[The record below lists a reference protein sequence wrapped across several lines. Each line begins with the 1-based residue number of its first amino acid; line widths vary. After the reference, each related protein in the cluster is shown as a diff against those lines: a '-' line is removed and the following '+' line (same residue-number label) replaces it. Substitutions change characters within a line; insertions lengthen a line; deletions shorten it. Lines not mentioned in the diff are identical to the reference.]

1 MGLLSSN
8 EKKRAAAA
16 ELQQKRESASVFP
29 SYDRNGN
36 EFFRT
41 YEFTLTGTRHKHDG
55 NYGEKY
61 IKESIIGDDV
71 QLVWDKDNPYD
82 REGWA
87 VKVLWNGHY
96 LGWLPADSGM
106 MRQPIVLRLERG
118 ETVLARIK
126 DIRDVK
132 IREKSGEVDEDGE
145 DIWEDVLAR
154 TAVVVVGVYDLPR
167 KKTGKK
173 ESAPPEFTKEPPKV
187 IISASNDAPPSEPV
201 KPRSHDQ
208 KERQA
213 RLCYPAG
220 IVLIVLSVLLTLAFP
235 LPGCLL
241 ALLGIYGTTLRRTV
255 VEQKQVKAATPLYK
269 RKAVV
274 IGAILVIAWT
284 AICLSI

>member
-29 SYDRNGN
+29 SYDQNGN

-132 IREKSGEVDEDGE
+132 IREKAGR
-145 DIWEDVLAR
+145 LTRTAR
-154 TAVVVVGVYDLPR
+154 TFGR
-167 KKTGKK
+167 MCW
-173 ESAPPEFTKEPPKV
+173 PELRSSL
-187 IISASNDAPPSEPV
+187 SASMTCRERKPGKRNRLIRNSQ
-201 KPRSHDQ
+201 KNRPRSSYLHPMTHRPANRSNRVRMTR
-208 KERQA
+208 KSAGRVCA
-213 RLCYPAG
+213 IRLGSC
-220 IVLIVLSVLLTLAFP
+220 
-235 LPGCLL
+235 
-241 ALLGIYGTTLRRTV
+241 
-255 VEQKQVKAATPLYK
+255 
-269 RKAVV
+269 
-274 IGAILVIAWT
+274 
-284 AICLSI
+284 